1 MVPARAVAALRGLG
15 LGVSPLSGRGSFSRP
30 APTAAGLRRAGG
42 AGGHLLPPGSPRPPA
57 APGGHRGAGREGR
70 NCPEVV
76 WGPVRFETLRVGDF
90 EVWSSNCVGVI
101 PKKLKKN
108 A

>member
-1 MVPARAVAALRGLG
+1 MPARAAAALRGLG
-15 LGVSPLSGRGSFSRP
+15 LGVSPLSGRGNFSRP
-30 APTAAGLRRAGG
+30 APTAAGLRREGG
-42 AGGHLLPPGSPRPPA
+42 AGGPLLPPGSPQRPA
-57 APGGHRGAGREGR
+57 APGGQPGAGRERR

-76 WGPVRFETLRVGDF
+76 WGSVKFESLRVGDF